1 MDHTTLWLA
10 HQRTIEARQKAA
22 EMRQA
27 RAVRHVAGHRSL
39 LQRIRG
45 GR

>member
-1 MDHTTLWLA
+1 MDQATMWRA
-10 HQRTIEARQKAA
+10 YERTIDARQKAA
-22 EMRQA
+22 EDRQA
-27 RAVRHVAGHRSL
+27 RAVRSASATRTL